1 VASLNDQ
8 ARVLIV
14 NADDFGRTPGI
25 NAGVVKARDEG
36 ILTSAGLMVRWP
48 AAVEAAAY
56 ARRDR
61 ALALGLHV
69 DLGEWHHDSDRWVTV
84 YEVVDP
90 EDSAAVEAEVR
101 AQLDAFRRLTGGDPT
116 HVDSHQHVH
125 RRDGPV
131 RAVIGRLGAEL
142 GVTVR
147 EVRGDVRYCGEF
159 YGQDDEHR
167 PLPGG
172 ILIDNLIRLIRELR
186 PGITELSCHPAIG
199 DDSDSPYAGERE
211 LEVEVLCD
219 PRVKAVIADEGIE
232 LRSFA
237 DIA

>member
-1 VASLNDQ
+1 VSDT

-14 NADDFGRTPGI
+14 NADDFGRSPGI
-25 NAGVVKARDEG
+25 NAGVVKAREEG

-56 ARRDR
+56 ARRNPP
-61 ALALGLHV
+61 LALGLHV
-69 DLGEWHHDSDRWVTV
+69 DLGEWHHNDGRWVTV

-90 EDSAAVEAEVR
+90 EDGAAVEAEVR
-101 AQLDAFRRLTGGDPT
+101 AQLETFRRLTGADPT

-125 RRDGPV
+125 RMGGPI
-131 RAVIGRLGAEL
+131 RAVVGSVGAEL

-147 EVRGDVRYCGEF
+147 GLSQKVRYCGEF

-167 PLPGG
+167 PLPEG
-172 ILIDNLIRLIRELR
+172 IMVDNLIRLIRELR

-199 DDSDSPYAGERE
+199 EDSDSPYAGERE
-211 LEVEVLCD
+211 IEVEVLCD
-219 PRVKAVIADEGIE
+219 PSVRAVIADQGIE

-237 DIA
+237 DMP